1 MVNKNDNKL
10 IHNLEISIVLISVN
24 KDNLHSVMTGIV
36 DGECDDIWRRDDGLL
51 CYDSTIMITYDDM
64 RLDDIFLELYR
75 KGMTRDVCHDR
86 LRTKIGSV
94 LSVDMYRR
102 KVYTISFF

>member
-36 DGECDDIWRRDDGLL
+36 DGECDDIWRRDDSLL
-51 CYDSTIMITYDDM
+51 CYDSTIIVPYDDM

-75 KGMTRDVCHDR
+75 KGMTCDVCRDR
-86 LRTKIGSV
+86 LRTKIGSI
-94 LSVDMYRR
+94 LSVG
-102 KVYTISFF
+102 VN

>member
-51 CYDSTIMITYDDM
+51 CYDNTIMIPYDDM
-64 RLDDIFLELYR
+64 RLGNIFLKLYR
-75 KGMTRDVCHDR
+75 KGMTCDVCHDR
-86 LRTKIGSV
+86 LRTFTRSI
-94 LSVDMYRR
+94 LYIDMYRR